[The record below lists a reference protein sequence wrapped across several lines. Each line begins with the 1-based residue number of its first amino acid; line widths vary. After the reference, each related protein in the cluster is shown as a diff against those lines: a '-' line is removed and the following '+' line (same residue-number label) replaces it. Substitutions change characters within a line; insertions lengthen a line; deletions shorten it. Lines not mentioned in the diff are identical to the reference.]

1 MATPMDLAR
10 LLVRQAEEGADE
22 PQTPA
27 CESGNEYDGRM
38 GVRISAIFVIMIG
51 SMLGE
56 SV

>member
-56 SV
+56 PV